1 MCAEVCGELWS
12 RKVLNADYEKEARYV
27 ETSAVGPFFSHKD
40 ILNIRVA
47 CRNLLSTKREG

>member
-12 RKVLNADYEKEARYV
+12 RKVLNADYEKEDRYV

-47 CRNLLSTKREG
+47 CRNLLSTKR